1 MNLATAAQSSI
12 GRKIINGFSGLLLV
26 GFVIGHLTGNF
37 LLLVGPEAFNN
48 YAYFLEHMFHGA
60 ALPLVEAGLA
70 LVFLSHI
77 WSGVTVWNNK
87 AKARKHAYAVP
98 GDAGGKSKKSVSSTT
113 MLYSGLLLVAFV
125 VLHVLQFKFALFHTG
140 GKPQVVVDN
149 VTMSNLYI
157 VVVEAFRSPIWTI
170 LYLVVMTA
178 LGTHLWHGAWSA
190 FQSLGLANDK
200 YLPTIRKVAHALA
213 ALLAIGFLFLPAAI
227 FLGNGHFQELN
238 VQYQNQYA
246 PQAQSLNVDAA
257 DGRILYTQR
266 LGA

>member
-12 GRKIINGFSGLLLV
+12 GRKLINGFTGLLLL

-37 LLLVGPEAFNN
+37 LLLVGPDAFNS

-60 ALPLVEAGLA
+60 ALPVIELGLIA
-70 LVFLSHI
+70 VFGWHAWTG
-77 WSGVTVWNNK
+77 WSVWRNK

-98 GDAGGKSKKSVSSTT
+98 GDAGGKSKKSLSSTT
-113 MLYSGLLLVAFV
+113 MLYSGILLFLFVIVHVA
-125 VLHVLQFKFALFHTG
+125 QFKYAVFHTG
-140 GKPQVVVDN
+140 GKPLVVVDG
-149 VTMSNLYI
+149 VQMTNLYHI
-157 VVVEAFRSPIWTI
+157 VIEAFRSPLWTM

-190 FQSLGLANDK
+190 FQSVGLASDK
-200 YLPTIRKVAHALA
+200 YLPTITKAAHGLA
-213 ALLAIGFLFLPAAI
+213 AVLAIGFLFLPAAI

-238 VQYQNQYA
+238 TQYQNANARQV
-246 PQAQSLNVDAA
+246 QGMNVDTVTEPVQ
-257 DGRILYTQR
+257 LTQG